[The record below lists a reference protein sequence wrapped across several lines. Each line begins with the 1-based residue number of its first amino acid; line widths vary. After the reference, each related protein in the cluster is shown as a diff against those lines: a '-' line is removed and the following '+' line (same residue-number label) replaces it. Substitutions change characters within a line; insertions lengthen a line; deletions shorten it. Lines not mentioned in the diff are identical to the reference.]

1 MFTHSCIMS
10 TGRTGDAAPVFSQ
23 FDQWDVLFYKNK
35 PHYALGVKYGVIIRT
50 LMTEKEFN
58 KVNLEFG
65 IYRNGMAEMKF
76 LLPVEGDTVV
86 SRLRTKLNHQAN
98 ANKRKRVTLAKSQD
112 KTAAKKPRLSK
123 TAKK

>member
-1 MFTHSCIMS
+1 
-10 TGRTGDAAPVFSQ
+10 
-23 FDQWDVLFYKNK
+23 
-35 PHYALGVKYGVIIRT
+35 
-50 LMTEKEFN
+50 MTEKEFN